1 MASNKEKNELNDQQL
16 NQLLKF
22 ASNPKSKADFE
33 SRLMQRFEAVVPARN
48 VIAFPQQRKS
58 SFWLAGLP
66 LAASLLIGVW
76 FGANDTLSDFL
87 LFASEDVSLNVAG
100 LLSSTN
106 SSDDID
112 NLSEDTQ
119 S

>member
-1 MASNKEKNELNDQQL
+1 MALNNEKKELNDHQL
-16 NQLLKF
+16 NRLLKL
-22 ASNPKSKADFE
+22 ASQPLPMADFE
-33 SRLMQRFEAVVPARN
+33 SRLMQRIETEAPSN
-48 VIAFPQQRKS
+48 NIIGFPQRRKS

-66 LAASLLIGVW
+66 LAASLLVGIW

-87 LFASEDVSLNVAG
+87 PLGNGDLSLNVAG

-106 SSDDID
+106 SGDDID
-112 NLSEDTQ
+112 NLIEDTQ